1 MSHSQ
6 NDKISFNRCNTLL
19 QQSCNVY
26 QELEGAYQ
34 NLHMSLT
41 SSPKTILS
49 ISQRINE
56 LQQRSQ
62 EIDNSIELSPQE
74 KNDPIVKELLGKRE
88 QLLQKLIQT
97 NRFITKNA
105 GNIKSHLSHEMSSM
119 NTNRQAINSYKPIN
133 SGKTGMINNSF

>member
-1 MSHSQ
+1 MSYCQ
-6 NDKISFNRCNTLL
+6 NEKISLNSALL

-26 QELEGAYQ
+26 KELEGVYQ
-34 NLHMSLT
+34 TLHTNLT
-41 SSPKTILS
+41 SSPKTFLS
-49 ISQRINE
+49 ISQRITE

-62 EIDNSIELSPQE
+62 EIDDGIELSPQE

-97 NRFITKNA
+97 NRCITKNV

-119 NTNRQAINSYKPIN
+119 NINRKAINSYKPMN
-133 SGKTGMINNSF
+133 SAKNSIINNSF